1 MQKGFVEALEGFCR
15 VEAAKN
21 LPNVRA
27 KTIAYIFQL
36 PKLSMHAALA
46 LAQFFSTIDIC
57 QTFNYSIQTAG
68 PRSYWKGGVGLQ
80 SPSKNIF
87 LNGSYPQIVFDTN
100 LYGNE
105 DNAYTVF

>member
-1 MQKGFVEALEGFCR
+1 MEALEGFCR
-15 VEAAKN
+15 VGAAKN

-57 QTFNYSIQTAG
+57 QTFNYSTNC
-68 PRSYWKGGVGLQ
+68 RTKKLLERGVGLQ

-87 LNGSYPQIVFDTN
+87 KNGSYPQIVFDTN
-100 LYGNE
+100 L
-105 DNAYTVF
+105 